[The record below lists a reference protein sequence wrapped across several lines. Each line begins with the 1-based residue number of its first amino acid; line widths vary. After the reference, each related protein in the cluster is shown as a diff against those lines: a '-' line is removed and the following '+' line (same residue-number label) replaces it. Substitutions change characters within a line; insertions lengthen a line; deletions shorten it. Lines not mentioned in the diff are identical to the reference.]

1 MRRDTNLQIG
11 LTVTRGHK
19 SSERKAC
26 YHAFLAGL
34 ILAGAGIHY
43 KADLNALGILIGSV
57 TLPLMW
63 YAGVRTAGKIKNGET
78 TE

>member
-1 MRRDTNLQIG
+1 M
-11 LTVTRGHK
+11 TRGSK

-26 YHAFLAGL
+26 YHAFYAGL
-34 ILAGAGIHY
+34 VLAALGIHY

-57 TLPLMW
+57 TLPLLW
-63 YAGVRTAGKIKNGET
+63 YAGMRTAGKIKNGET